1 MKDLTGDGDARDA
14 GEAMVGLDFA
24 TSAFPTAKP
33 ISVFFL
39 PEEPGLFGA
48 GGLTSAGVPL
58 TLRWENETGLPI
70 PGNAGFAVD
79 LTQAPSNAV
88 VGLLYSDTL
97 TAIPLDSLA
106 PAVAD
111 PSVYL
116 YTDLF
121 SPDSG
126 AIDPGLL
133 TDGSGNARIPVPLPP
148 SLSVLAGKSFCLQ
161 GLTVDWSLTLPV
173 VLSNAVT
180 FSIL

>member
-1 MKDLTGDGDARDA
+1 
-14 GEAMVGLDFA
+14 
-24 TSAFPTAKP
+24 
-33 ISVFFL
+33 
-39 PEEPGLFGA
+39 
-48 GGLTSAGVPL
+48 L

-126 AIDPGLL
+126 AVDPGLL
-133 TDGSGNARIPVPLPP
+133 TDGGGNARIPVPLPP